1 MAALRRTGGNSFIVI
16 GEQRKRGVHID
27 NFNKRDGTQKDV
39 DLSAAVDLTSTT
51 PQTIAKSDITGGG
64 VFTFS
69 AATGAIGQIKVEG
82 VDADG
87 NALSELLSWD
97 DAAADRDMTTTRIY
111 ADDAAITVT
120 PQARDGIT
128 ETGTVEISV
137 AFQPRQPAFM
147 FRNKMPFTRFTLDGD
162 GDQSQSESIVGGGAD
177 TLNTPGLIGASGLIE
192 AEILP
197 QEIIQFMAG
206 LLNPDSVPTSE
217 KVPAFAAGGG
227 SNEIRAAA
235 AYTLGAELIDG
246 PIKTAE
252 KHTPDWPAKLKATI
266 VGTSLAG
273 TPKMT
278 VTGFRKVG
286 RPDDEK
292 FPVTKTVTPRPSD
305 ITTTKITI
313 ESGTHFTA
321 VSSANITGVTGTITS
336 VALEFD
342 TGTYKTEI
350 SLNTRNL
357 LFEGWS
363 LQGSK
368 GGMPIIGLDVTPAS
382 GEININQNIRI
393 LLNTL
398 ASQVINRRLL
408 TDIHEE
414 IFAFNP
420 NDPSYSDTAV
430 SAINGL
436 LDKDQFPVVPLD
448 FFPAWGGAFF
458 FDMDT
463 EPTAFTNLTMGIN
476 QNLVP
481 SQGYTGSRKRGEPI
495 VDDNAVRQVVLNW
508 TGYFQSGEAAND
520 KFHRWQEYYRDNYT
534 APVHLNLYNFL
545 SNGKQYRILFEGAQ
559 FQLTEFPTVAI
570 ESRGQI
576 PEQLTG
582 KIVPSVGHASGE
594 IKVSVWSDFDYQ
606 EKFYV

>member
-1 MAALRRTGGNSFIVI
+1 MAVSRRTGGNSFVVI
-16 GEQRKRGVHID
+16 GEQRKRGVYID
-27 NFNKRDGTQKDV
+27 NFDKRDGTAKDV
-39 DLSAAVDLTSTT
+39 NLSAAVALTSTT
-51 PQTIAKSDITGGG
+51 PQTIAKANITGGG
-64 VFTFS
+64 VFTFT

-87 NALSELLSWD
+87 NAISELLSWD
-97 DAAADRDMTTTRIY
+97 DAGAPRDVTTALIY
-111 ADDAAITVT
+111 SDESDITVT

-128 ETGTVEISV
+128 EAGTVEISV

-147 FRNKMPFTRFTLDGD
+147 FRNKLPFTRFTLDGD
-162 GDQSQSESIVGGGAD
+162 GDQAQSESIVGGGAD
-177 TLNTPGLIGASGLIE
+177 TLNTPGLIGASGLME

-197 QEIIQFMAG
+197 QEIIQFMTG
-206 LLNPDSVPTSE
+206 LLNPDSPPTST
-217 KVPAFAAGGG
+217 KVPAFDGG

-235 AYTLGAELIDG
+235 AYTLGAELIDSS
-246 PIKTAE
+246 IEQAE
-252 KHTPDWPAKLKATI
+252 KHTPAWPAKVKATI
-266 VGTSLAG
+266 VGSGLGG
-273 TPKMT
+273 TPKMSL
-278 VTGFRKVG
+278 TGFRKVG

-292 FPVTKTVTPRPSD
+292 FPVTKVVTPTASQ
-305 ITTTKITI
+305 ITGTQITI
-313 ESGTHFTA
+313 ESDTFFTLL
-321 VSSANITGVTGTITS
+321 SHANITGITGTITS
-336 VALEFD
+336 VQLEFD
-342 TGTYKTEI
+342 TGTYRTDV

-368 GGMPIIGLDVTPAS
+368 GGMPIVALDVTPAS

-393 LLNTL
+393 LLNML
-398 ASQVINRRLL
+398 ASQVINNRLL
-408 TDIHEE
+408 TDINAEVLK
-414 IFAFNP
+414 F
-420 NDPSYSDTAV
+420 DPTTAPD
-430 SAINGL
+430 N
-436 LDKDQFPVVPLD
+436 FPVVALD

-458 FDMDT
+458 FDMDP
-463 EPTAFTNLTMGIN
+463 EPTAFTNLTLGIN

-495 VDDNAVRQVVLNW
+495 VDDNAVRQVALNW
-508 TGYFQSGEAAND
+508 TGYFESGDHAND

-534 APVHLNLYNFL
+534 APVFLNLFNYL
-545 SNGKQYRILFEGAQ
+545 SNGKQFRILFEGAQ
-559 FQLTEFPTVAI
+559 FQLTEFPTLAI

-582 KIVPSVGHASGE
+582 KIVPGVGNSTGE

>member
-27 NFNKRDGTQKDV
+27 NFDPLNTGDAV
-39 DLSAAVDLTSTT
+39 DLSTGFSIDLSNTT
-51 PQTIAKSDITGGG
+51 PATIAKSKFTGGG
-64 VFTFS
+64 IFTFTIPANS
-69 AATGAIGQIKVEG
+69 KGTFTVSGH
-82 VDADG
+82 DDDG
-87 NALSELLSWD
+87 NTITE
-97 DAAADRDMTTTRIY
+97 T
-111 ADDAAITVT
+111 ITVT
-120 PQARDGIT
+120 DTSAIQTIQTTRRYVGTADLTVTPKGESGDSGTISTVQYQQQQA
-128 ETGTVEISV
+128 
-137 AFQPRQPAFM
+137 AFM

-235 AYTLGAELIDG
+235 AYTLGAELIDAT
-246 PIKTAE
+246 IKTAE

-321 VSSANITGVTGTITS
+321 VSSANITGITGTITS
-336 VALEFD
+336 VQLEFD

-430 SAINGL
+430 SAINAL